1 MPFICIIRFVTRL
14 KAYALAIV
22 GADSNVKPRALQG
35 QAVVPSAHLQKL
47 HAVPGHQAEANV
59 FWVIQ
64 NEIEDA
70 FLLLGSDE
78 VLARDLW

>member
-1 MPFICIIRFVTRL
+1 MHAVWPTWLAVNAVIIR
-14 KAYALAIV
+14 
-22 GADSNVKPRALQG
+22 GAKHRALHG

-47 HAVPGHQAEANV
+47 HAVPGHQAEANI

-64 NEIEDA
+64 NELEDA

-78 VLARDLW
+78 ILARDLW